1 MNDNKLYSAVGHID
15 EKLIDEAI
23 HTKTIKRFPVR
34 AVSAVAAAL
43 VIAAASAAFLIR
55 GGGQPEQAAAPNS
68 AAADTAAPSD
78 ATEPPANDE
87 EENDNVLDLAVNDKA
102 GNSDMLGFIIKDEK
116 VYYQVFY
123 DAEYIIDQ
131 EIGFARDFPGAY
143 RDLDD
148 DSKVYSVKEDERILV
163 VKFASGGSITL
174 MQSDEAFQD
183 RLGYYRFHGLRVDR
197 SLMAA
202 LLSGDGE
209 AYAVYVSRPDSEDMY
224 DYIYHG
230 RTLRELK
237 DALDASWKTADAKN
251 NPLEQEYQEALDAFL
266 TEKIHKIC
274 GALTASGIDAEI
286 INGVRCEATVTKE
299 QLEAFANTGSYDE
312 YAFGLSRGN
321 YLTDDPEA

>member
-1 MNDNKLYSAVGHID
+1 MINKLYSAIGHID

-23 HTKTIKRFPVR
+23 HTHKTKQFPVK

-43 VIAAASAAFLIR
+43 AIAAVSAAFLIR

-78 ATEPPANDE
+78 ANEPPATEPKTTPTSGDE
-87 EENDNVLDLAVNDKA
+87 EEI
-102 GNSDMLGFIIKDEK
+102 SDMLGFIIKDEK

-163 VKFASGGSITL
+163 VKFASGGSVTL
-174 MQSDEAFQD
+174 MQSDEVSQD

-202 LLSGDGE
+202 LLSCDGN

-251 NPLEQEYQEALDAFL
+251 NPLEAEYQEALDAFL
-266 TEKIHKIC
+266 KEKIAVIC
-274 GALTASGIDAEI
+274 GALTANGIDAEI

-312 YAFGLSRGN
+312 YAFSLLSGN